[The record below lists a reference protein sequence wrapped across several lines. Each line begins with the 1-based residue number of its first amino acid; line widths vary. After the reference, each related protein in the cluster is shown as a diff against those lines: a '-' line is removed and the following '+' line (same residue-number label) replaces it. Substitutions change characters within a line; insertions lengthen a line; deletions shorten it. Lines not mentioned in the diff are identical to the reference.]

1 MTTWRRSAEPFC
13 IYAARRRAARRR
25 MLADAYRR
33 AANRTSRTLA
43 DRLARQWQ
51 FDPNQVMAAT
61 LREAEAGDAEAMAW
75 LRVCAPDKEIII
87 HEAAIQG

>member
-1 MTTWRRSAEPFC
+1 MTTWRRSEPFC
-13 IYAARRRAARRR
+13 TYVARRRAARRR

-33 AANRTSRTLA
+33 AKNRTSRTLA
-43 DRLARQWQ
+43 DKLARQWQ

-61 LREAEAGDAEAMAW
+61 LKEASAGNAEALAW
-75 LRVCAPDKEIII
+75 LRVCAPDKEIIT

>member
-1 MTTWRRSAEPFC
+1 MTTWRRTGETFC
-13 IYAARRRAARRR
+13 TYVARRRAARRR

-33 AANRTSRTLA
+33 AKNRTSRTLA

>member
-1 MTTWRRSAEPFC
+1 MSTWRRSEPFC
-13 IYAARRRAARRR
+13 TYVARRRAARRR

-33 AANRTSRTLA
+33 AKNRTSRTLA

-61 LREAEAGDAEAMAW
+61 LMEAAAGDVFSFATAGYNIRLQIDWIE
-75 LRVCAPDKEIII
+75 
-87 HEAAIQG
+87 